1 MCVDRLD
8 VNARMGCARWGGREQ
23 EASTLNV
30 SPEAVRPR
38 PHMVGMEWH
47 VREPIA
53 VPCAGVPVRADGKRL
68 LPAYGVRSEISHTLE
83 LWYMPMLACTVA

>member
-1 MCVDRLD
+1 MCVDHLD
-8 VNARMGCARWGGREQ
+8 VDARIGCGWGGRGHQ

-38 PHMVGMEWH
+38 PHTVGMEWH

-53 VPCAGVPVRADGKRL
+53 FPCAGAPVRADGKRL

-83 LWYMPMLACTVA
+83 